1 LRSQAL
7 TYYLEV
13 LFDESSPGEDRQS
26 EMFSIQKAGLLAGQL
41 AEKLNLRS
49 RAVTIYRKLQDLLPV
64 LRPSLEEKISKVQGH
79 P

>member
-1 LRSQAL
+1 
-7 TYYLEV
+7 
-13 LFDESSPGEDRQS
+13 
-26 EMFSIQKAGLLAGQL
+26 MFSIQKAGLLAGQL